1 MSATLNERDEG
12 TKELKANEK
21 NDDNIQII
29 VKTSD
34 EEGKDV

>member
-21 NDDNIQII
+21 DDDNIQ
-29 VKTSD
+29 VVVTTLD
-34 EEGKDV
+34 EEGEAV